1 MIPRSSRPTWEVAT
15 LLELVNTS
23 AYYGKIRA
31 LQDVS
36 LRVGAGEV
44 VALIGANGAGKTT
57 ALRTISGLIRPRSGS
72 IAFKGRDITR
82 VSPDRIVTLGIAHC
96 PEGRQIFP
104 EMTVL
109 ENLEMG
115 AYTRG
120 GDLRADL
127 DRIYELF
134 PRLRERSGQLAGS
147 LSGGEQQML
156 AIGRALMSNPDLLL
170 FDEPSL
176 GLAPVLVTEV
186 ARAIKTLNRQ
196 GKTVLLVE
204 QNAQVAFNIAHRGY
218 VLENGRIV
226 LEDRISGLIGNER
239 VKKAYLGG

>member
-1 MIPRSSRPTWEVAT
+1 M
-15 LLELVNTS
+15 LELLNVST
-23 AYYGKIRA
+23 YYGRIRA

-36 LRVGAGEV
+36 LVVNAGEV
-44 VALIGANGAGKTT
+44 VALIGANGAGKSTT
-57 ALRTISGLIRPRSGS
+57 LRTISGLARARSGR
-72 IAFKGRDITR
+72 ILFKGQDITHLGT
-82 VSPDRIVTLGIAHC
+82 DRIVHLGLAHC

-104 EMTVL
+104 DMTVE
-109 ENLEMG
+109 ENLEVG
-115 AYTRG
+115 AYTRS
-120 GDLRADL
+120 GDLRGDL
-127 DRIYELF
+127 ERIYTLF
-134 PRLRERSGQLAGS
+134 PALGERRGRPARS

-156 AIGRALMSNPDLLL
+156 AIGRAMMSNPHLIL

-186 ARAIKTLNRQ
+186 ARTIRALNEQ

-204 QNAQVAFNIAHRGY
+204 QNAHVAFKVAHRGY

-226 LEDRISGLIGNER
+226 LADEISKLIGNER

>member
-1 MIPRSSRPTWEVAT
+1 M
-15 LLELVNTS
+15 LELVSTS
-23 AYYGKIRA
+23 TYYGKIRA
-31 LQDVS
+31 LRDVS
-36 LRVGAGEV
+36 LRVDAGEV

-57 ALRTISGLIRPRSGS
+57 TLRTISGLIRPRSGRVV
-72 IAFKGRDITR
+72 FKGRDITLL
-82 VSPDRIVTLGIAHC
+82 SPDRIVALGIAHC

-115 AYTRG
+115 AYTRS
-120 GDLRADL
+120 GDLGADL
-127 DRIYELF
+127 GRIHDLF
-134 PRLRERSGQLAGS
+134 PVLKERTGQLAGS
-147 LSGGEQQML
+147 LSGGEQQMV

-176 GLAPVLVTEV
+176 GLAPVLVREV
-186 ARAIKTLNRQ
+186 ARTIKTLNQQ

-204 QNAQVAFNIAHRGY
+204 QNVQVAFTIAHRGY

-226 LEDRISGLIGNER
+226 LEDKIASLTGNER

>member
-1 MIPRSSRPTWEVAT
+1 M
-15 LLELVNTS
+15 LELHNVST
-23 AYYGKIRA
+23 YYGRIRA

-36 LRVGAGEV
+36 LVVNAGEV
-44 VALIGANGAGKTT
+44 VALIGANGAGKSTT
-57 ALRTISGLIRPRSGS
+57 LRTISGLARARSGR
-72 IAFKGRDITR
+72 ILFKGRDITHLGT
-82 VSPDRIVTLGIAHC
+82 DRIVQLGLAHC

-104 EMTVL
+104 DMTVE
-109 ENLEMG
+109 ENLEVG
-115 AYTRG
+115 AYTRS
-120 GDLRADL
+120 GDLRGDL
-127 DRIYELF
+127 ERIYALF
-134 PRLRERSGQLAGS
+134 PALGERRGRPARS

-156 AIGRALMSNPDLLL
+156 AIGRAMMSNPHLIL

-186 ARAIKTLNRQ
+186 ARTIRALNEQ

-204 QNAQVAFNIAHRGY
+204 QNAHVAFKVAHRGY

-226 LEDRISGLIGNER
+226 LADEISKLIGNER

>member
-1 MIPRSSRPTWEVAT
+1 MAT
-15 LLELVNTS
+15 LLELVTTS
-23 AYYGKIRA
+23 TYYGKIRA

-36 LRVGAGEV
+36 LRVDAGEV

-57 ALRTISGLIRPRSGS
+57 TLRTISGLIRPHSGRVV
-72 IAFKGRDITR
+72 FKGRDITLL
-82 VSPDRIVTLGIAHC
+82 SPDRIVALGIAHC

-104 EMTVL
+104 EMTTL
-109 ENLEMG
+109 ENLEIG

-120 GDLRADL
+120 GDLSADL
-127 DRIYELF
+127 ARVYDLF
-134 PRLRERSGQLAGS
+134 PRLEERCHQLAGS

-156 AIGRALMSNPDLLL
+156 AIGRALMSNPDILL
-170 FDEPSL
+170 FDEPTL

-186 ARAIKTLNRQ
+186 ARTIRLLNQQ

-204 QNAQVAFNIAHRGY
+204 QNARVAFTIAHRGY

-226 LEDRISGLIGNER
+226 LEDRIAGLIDNER

>member
-1 MIPRSSRPTWEVAT
+1 MLEV
-15 LLELVNTS
+15 VNTS
-23 AYYGKIRA
+23 TYYGKIRA
-31 LQDVS
+31 LADVS
-36 LRVGAGEV
+36 MRVGAGEV

-57 ALRTISGLIRPRSGS
+57 TLRTISGLIRPRSGS
-72 IAFKGRDITR
+72 IFFKGREITR
-82 VSPDRIVTLGIAHC
+82 VSPDRIVALGIAHC

-115 AYTRG
+115 AYTRS
-120 GDLRADL
+120 GDLGADL
-127 DRIYELF
+127 GRIYDLF
-134 PRLRERSGQLAGS
+134 PVLKERGGQPSGS

-176 GLAPVLVTEV
+176 GLAPVLVREV
-186 ARAIKTLNRQ
+186 ARTIKTLNQQ

-204 QNAQVAFNIAHRGY
+204 QNAQVAFTIAHRGY

-226 LEDRISGLIGNER
+226 LEDRISRLIGNER
-239 VKKAYLGG
+239 VKEAYLGG

>member
-1 MIPRSSRPTWEVAT
+1 M
-15 LLELVNTS
+15 LELVNAST
-23 AYYGKIRA
+23 YYGKIRA
-31 LQDVS
+31 LADVS
-36 LRVGAGEV
+36 MRVDAGEV

-57 ALRTISGLIRPRSGS
+57 TLRTISGLIRPRSGS
-72 IAFKGRDITR
+72 IFFKGREITR
-82 VSPDRIVTLGIAHC
+82 VSPDRIVALGIAHC

-104 EMTVL
+104 EMTTL

-115 AYTRG
+115 AYTRS
-120 GDLRADL
+120 GDLSADL
-127 DRIYELF
+127 ARVYTLF
-134 PRLRERSGQLAGS
+134 PRLEERGDQLAGS

-186 ARAIKTLNRQ
+186 ARAIKTLNQQ

-204 QNAQVAFNIAHRGY
+204 QNAQLAFTIAHRGY

-226 LEDRISGLIGNER
+226 LEDKIAGLIGNER

>member
-1 MIPRSSRPTWEVAT
+1 M
-15 LLELVNTS
+15 LELLNVST
-23 AYYGKIRA
+23 YYGRIRA

-36 LRVGAGEV
+36 LVVNAGEV
-44 VALIGANGAGKTT
+44 VALIGANGAGKSTT
-57 ALRTISGLIRPRSGS
+57 LRTISGLARARSGR
-72 IAFKGRDITR
+72 ILFKGRDITHLGT
-82 VSPDRIVTLGIAHC
+82 DRIVHLGLAHC

-104 EMTVL
+104 DMTVE
-109 ENLEMG
+109 ENLEVG
-115 AYTRG
+115 AYTRSG
-120 GDLRADL
+120 NLRGDLE
-127 DRIYELF
+127 RIYALF
-134 PRLRERSGQLAGS
+134 PALGERRGRPARS

-156 AIGRALMSNPDLLL
+156 AIGRAMMSNPHLIL

-186 ARAIKTLNRQ
+186 ARTIRALNEQ

-204 QNAQVAFNIAHRGY
+204 QNAHVAFKVAHRGY

-226 LEDRISGLIGNER
+226 LADEISKLIGNER